1 MSKGIMIVDIPECCD
16 LCRFSSQAYDL
27 EPFEDGE
34 GYCSIKMKSLDQI
47 QEGEKPDWCPIRL
60 MPEKSNITPLA
71 YNSYLSGWNDCLDEL
86 LKSSAG
92 DGKERDDLHCQRKQR
107 RDSDHKQRSI

>member
-47 QEGEKPDWCPIRL
+47 QEGEKPDWCPIRP
-60 MPEKSNITPLA
+60 MPEKKEVCGRYPQPDGVVPSFKM
-71 YNSYLSGWNDCLDEL
+71 GWNACITEI
-86 LKSSAG
+86 LKG
-92 DGKERDDLHCQRKQR
+92 GRK
-107 RDSDHKQRSI
+107 